1 MATLAELHQQLEAI
15 QAEEA
20 QIASANSQDQSAIQG
35 LLAGITERNNEV
47 SVLVGEI
54 NALQN
59 QIAQFQTGGTTI
71 AELQAQI
78 DARNAEVVALRSE
91 NEADLAEVS
100 SAQSRIEERSSR
112 LEDLKVAAQAIRAEV
127 QAAIG

>member
-112 LEDLKVAAQAIRAEV
+112 LEELKVAAQAIRAEV